1 MLTPEQAFE
10 SAVEFI
16 LQQEGGFVDDPNDS
30 GGLTNYGISQRA
42 YPKLDIRKLTRA
54 DAIQIYRSDYWLR
67 CRCDELPAPL
77 ALLVFDSAVNQGPDA
92 AIRAL
97 QASVGTTA
105 DGVMGPQTI
114 TAAGMVALNRSIP
127 ELVARRMYAYGKNAK
142 FQLYGLGWARR
153 LTLAHEAA
161 LKTLE
166 AA

>member
-1 MLTPEQAFE
+1 MLTSEQAFE
-10 SAVEFI
+10 AAIEFV
-16 LQQEGGFVDDPNDS
+16 LEREGGLVDDPNDS

-42 YPKLDIRKLTRA
+42 YPRLDIRNLTRA
-54 DAIQIYRSDYWLR
+54 DAVQIYRSDYWLR

-97 QASVGTTA
+97 QAALGTTS

-114 TAAGMVALNRSIP
+114 TAAGIVALNRSIP
-127 ELVARRMYAYGKNAK
+127 ELVARRMYAYGKNSK
-142 FQLYGLGWARR
+142 FVLDGLGWSRR
-153 LTLAHEAA
+153 LALAYQAA

-166 AA
+166 AE